1 MPSLPPAN
9 RVSHRLARLAF
20 MAACAA
26 VLCVAVA
33 GPLHRFLGL
42 DFDVAIALFRYGFYL
57 GAGAIALGLATILP
71 TRPGERRRGFV
82 AAVLALAIGIAAA
95 WTPFKWFLDA
105 RNSPHINDITTD
117 TGDPPPLVVTLQL
130 RREAQTSAAYPGA
143 SFADPQHA
151 AYPDIQPIK
160 LAVPPADAFK
170 RVDRVA
176 EAMGWEV
183 VARAPGDGRGDGRL
197 EAVDTTAWFGF
208 QDDIVV
214 RIRPDGAGSRIDI
227 RSKSRVGSSDLG
239 ANARRIRDFT
249 QRLKAEP

>member
-1 MPSLPPAN
+1 MTSLPPAN

-26 VLCVAVA
+26 VLCVALA

-42 DFDVAIALFRYGFYL
+42 DFDVAIGLFRYGFYL

-71 TRPGERRRGFV
+71 TRPGEHRRGFV

-117 TGDPPPLVVTLQL
+117 TADPPQLVVTRQL
-130 RREAQTSAAYPGA
+130 RRDAQTPAAYAGA
-143 SFADPQHA
+143 SVADLQHA

-160 LAVPPADAFK
+160 LAMPPADTFK

-183 VARAPGDGRGDGRL
+183 VARAPGDGRSDGRL

-249 QRLKAEP
+249 LRLKAEP